1 MDYSNFG
8 TKFTQPNGI
17 TQLME
22 DLGDAK
28 NSNNPNI
35 VMLGGGNPA
44 LVPEVNN
51 IFINELQKLVAN
63 NTLSNVFGLYD
74 GPTGNDAFR
83 AALAKQL
90 KSEYSW
96 DLTANNIALGNGSQA
111 NFFVLF
117 NLLAGSMPDG
127 SHKKVLFP
135 LAPEYVGYADQGL
148 TDDMFVAIKPDIE
161 ILNTESGSNQFK
173 YIINFKA
180 VEQVLASDSSISAL
194 CVSRPTN
201 PIGYVITDE
210 EVQHLD
216 LLANLSCT

>member
-17 TQLME
+17 TQLIE

-51 IFINELQKLVAN
+51 FLSMSYKSLLWIIHFPTYLDFTMALRVMAAKPIFL
-63 NTLSNVFGLYD
+63 
-74 GPTGNDAFR
+74 
-83 AALAKQL
+83 
-90 KSEYSW
+90 
-96 DLTANNIALGNGSQA
+96 
-111 NFFVLF
+111 LF

-135 LAPEYVGYADQGL
+135 LAP
-148 TDDMFVAIKPDIE
+148 DM
-161 ILNTESGSNQFK
+161 
-173 YIINFKA
+173 
-180 VEQVLASDSSISAL
+180 
-194 CVSRPTN
+194 
-201 PIGYVITDE
+201 
-210 EVQHLD
+210 
-216 LLANLSCT
+216 

>member
-17 TQLME
+17 TQLIE

-74 GPTGNDAFR
+74 GPA
-83 AALAKQL
+83 
-90 KSEYSW
+90 
-96 DLTANNIALGNGSQA
+96 GNGSQA
-111 NFFVLF
+111 NFFC
-117 NLLAGSMPDG
+117 
-127 SHKKVLFP
+127 
-135 LAPEYVGYADQGL
+135 Y
-148 TDDMFVAIKPDIE
+148 
-161 ILNTESGSNQFK
+161 
-173 YIINFKA
+173 
-180 VEQVLASDSSISAL
+180 SI
-194 CVSRPTN
+194 C
-201 PIGYVITDE
+201 
-210 EVQHLD
+210 
-216 LLANLSCT
+216 